1 MADYQCSPLWEASPG
16 QVGNID
22 LDVLPLSHGLRA
34 RLINWARAYDATLNM
49 DDPLSSGFE
58 TDEQEAEFKRIG
70 TELGEE
76 LSNELGPEFAVT
88 MKI

>member
-1 MADYQCSPLWEASPG
+1 
-16 QVGNID
+16 
-22 LDVLPLSHGLRA
+22 
-34 RLINWARAYDATLNM
+34 M